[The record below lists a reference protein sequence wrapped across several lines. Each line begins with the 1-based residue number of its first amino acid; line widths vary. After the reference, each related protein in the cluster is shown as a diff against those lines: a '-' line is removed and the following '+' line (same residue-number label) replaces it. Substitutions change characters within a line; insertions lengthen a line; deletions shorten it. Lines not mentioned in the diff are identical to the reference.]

1 MYGDVLKI
9 NSNEIKDKIYACWCG
24 KNIGGTLGAPYEG
37 KAQLNDIKGFANKPG
52 EVIPNDDL
60 DLQLAWLCA
69 LEAKGPYNMSSKV
82 LAEYWIDLIAPHW
95 SEYGICKGNLESGIM
110 PSASGE
116 LNNDRWK
123 DSNGAWIRSEIWACL
138 APGLPQIAVK
148 YAYMDACVD
157 HGKGEGT
164 YAALLTT
171 AMESIAFRE
180 SDIKKIIAEAL
191 EYIPNDSRIYK
202 SVKCVLDEYE
212 KKTDW
217 KTVREKLME
226 MDADIGTW
234 MAPANVGYVILGLLY
249 GEGDFKKSL
258 LTAVNCGDDT
268 DCTAA
273 TIGSLLGIL
282 IGTEGLPKDWCEH
295 VGDKI
300 VTVSIE
306 GSYTFIPKTLQE
318 LTDRVCRMLP
328 VVLKANR
335 IDVDFVDGESDFSVY
350 KTYESWCDVSKVLLS
365 RTPYTCDGIDF
376 VGGRCFIEYDKEP
389 VIAPGETITGTLD
402 FVKFSGDVR
411 NYQTKVFLPEGWS
424 CNIAKNINLMHG
436 YLTHE
441 NELNRYTKVKF
452 SITAGET
459 VDNLNRIP
467 IEITS
472 YGRPTV
478 FYIPIVLLGR

>member
-1 MYGDVLKI
+1 M
-9 NSNEIKDKIYACWCG
+9 
-24 KNIGGTLGAPYEG
+24 
-37 KAQLNDIKGFANKPG
+37 
-52 EVIPNDDL
+52 
-60 DLQLAWLCA
+60 
-69 LEAKGPYNMSSKV
+69 
-82 LAEYWIDLIAPHW
+82 
-95 SEYGICKGNLESGIM
+95 
-110 PSASGE
+110 
-116 LNNDRWK
+116 
-123 DSNGAWIRSEIWACL
+123 
-138 APGLPQIAVK
+138 
-148 YAYMDACVD
+148 
-157 HGKGEGT
+157 
-164 YAALLTT
+164 
-171 AMESIAFRE
+171 
-180 SDIKKIIAEAL
+180 
-191 EYIPNDSRIYK
+191 
-202 SVKCVLDEYE
+202 
-212 KKTDW
+212 
-217 KTVREKLME
+217 
-226 MDADIGTW
+226 
-234 MAPANVGYVILGLLY
+234 
-249 GEGDFKKSL
+249 
-258 LTAVNCGDDT
+258 
-268 DCTAA
+268 
-273 TIGSLLGIL
+273 GIL
-282 IGTEGLPKDWCEH
+282 KGTEGLPKDWCEH

-318 LTDRVCRMLP
+318 LTDRVYRMLP